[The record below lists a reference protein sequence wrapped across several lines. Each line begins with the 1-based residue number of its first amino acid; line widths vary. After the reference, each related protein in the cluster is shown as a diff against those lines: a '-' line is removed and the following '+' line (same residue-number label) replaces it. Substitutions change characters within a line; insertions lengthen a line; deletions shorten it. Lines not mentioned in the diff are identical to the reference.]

1 MKKKLVVLSGSG
13 ISAESGI
20 NTFRSTNGLW
30 HQYDIKQVAT
40 PEAWA
45 KSPDLVTEFYNQ
57 RRKSVL
63 EAHPNEAHRKI
74 AALEST
80 YDVVVITQNIDDL
93 HERGGSQNVLHLHG
107 NIRMA
112 KSSGPKAENNYYPI
126 KGWELKAS
134 DRCPDGYR
142 LRPHVVWFGEP
153 VPMIDKAIEI
163 VASAAVFVVIGT
175 SLQVYP
181 AAGLLQFVPKNC
193 VCYAIDPVADE
204 LSIPPAFEI
213 INENAVAGMAKLYQV
228 LISSTVP

>member
-20 NTFRSTNGLW
+20 NTFRSANGLW
-30 HQYDIKQVAT
+30 NQYDIKQVAT

-63 EAHPNEAHRKI
+63 EAQPNEAHRKI

-112 KSSGPKAENNYYPI
+112 KSSGPNAEKKFYPI
-126 KGWELKAS
+126 DGWELQYT
-134 DRCPDGYR
+134 DRCPEGFR

-175 SLQVYP
+175 
-181 AAGLLQFVPKNC
+181 
-193 VCYAIDPVADE
+193 
-204 LSIPPAFEI
+204 
-213 INENAVAGMAKLYQV
+213 
-228 LISSTVP
+228 

>member
-20 NTFRSTNGLW
+20 DTFRSTNGLW
-30 HQYDIKQVAT
+30 QTYDVRYVAS

-45 KSPDLVTEFYNQ
+45 KNPDLVSAFYNE
-57 RRKSVL
+57 RRKKVL
-63 EAHPNEAHRKI
+63 EASPNEAHRNI

-93 HERGGSQNVLHLHG
+93 HERGGSHNVLHLHG

-112 KSSGPKAENNYYPI
+112 KSSGPNAEKKYYPI
-126 KGWELKAS
+126 DGWELQDT
-134 DRCPDGYR
+134 DRCPEGFR

-163 VASAAVFVVIGT
+163 VANAAVFVVIGT

-228 LISSTVP
+228 LISSTAP